1 MMSGFD
7 TLNASI
13 SSELCQENDKHLDSC
28 YTTEQRA
35 VILQHLNTATESEL
49 AQVKLLR
56 GRKAVNIID
65 YRTRHGPFKSLE
77 SVINVPLLKHKSAVI
92 VFDSI
97 LKPAERKERK
107 KGKVHLA
114 KFIRPAVDRAFLEV
128 RQFFYTTIFNNF
140 CV

>member
-1 MMSGFD
+1 MVSGFD

-13 SSELCQENDKHLDSC
+13 SSELCQENDKPLDSC
-28 YTTEQRA
+28 YTTEQCA
-35 VILQHLNTATESEL
+35 VILQRLNTATESEL

-97 LKPAERKERK
+97 LKPILKPAEIIKRK
-107 KGKVHLA
+107 KGKVYLG
-114 KFIRPAVDRAFLEV
+114 KFIRPEVDRAFLEV
-128 RQFFYTTIFNNF
+128 RQFF
-140 CV
+140 